1 MMWLPLATRAT
12 ILAANSGTNGS
23 TGAAL
28 SSVDSTLFEAAGRLQ
43 PGVSTGAGD
52 GGCTRGRDAGG
63 RANDTASRRGPAAA
77 KPPLLVYDADVVS
90 LRMGNGAM
98 KRRVRQ
104 RRVTTHF
111 GPLLGAFGTLTTLVL
126 LVVCTNVA
134 ALVVSA
140 SVGRRQ
146 EIAVRLSLG
155 ASRARVIRQLLTESV
170 MLAMMGGAL
179 GLVGLL
185 GE

>member
-1 MMWLPLATRAT
+1 RAQ
-12 ILAANSGTNGS
+12 LGS
-23 TGAAL
+23 H
-28 SSVDSTLFEAAGRLQ
+28 
-43 PGVSTGAGD
+43 
-52 GGCTRGRDAGG
+52 
-63 RANDTASRRGPAAA
+63 RAV
-77 KPPLLVYDADVVS
+77 PPLLVYDANVVS

-98 KRRVRQ
+98 AAELG
-104 RRVTTHF
+104 TPSGATF
-111 GPLLGAFGTLTTLVL
+111 GPILGAFATLTTLVL

-170 MLAMMGGAL
+170 ILALMGGCL
-179 GLVGLL
+179 GLVVYWLVVVAISRIPMAEFFRPDL
-185 GE
+185 GTVGFAMCVALGTGI